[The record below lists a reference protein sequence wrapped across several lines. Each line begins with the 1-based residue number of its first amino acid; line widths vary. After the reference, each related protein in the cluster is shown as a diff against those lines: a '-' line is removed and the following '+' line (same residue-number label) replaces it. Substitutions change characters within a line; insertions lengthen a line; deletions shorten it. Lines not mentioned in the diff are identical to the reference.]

1 MLLRTSGSP
10 TAPPPAWGVVDDDA
24 LSLPLTFAC
33 TDILSLIRVEIVL
46 RHRRR
51 RTSSELT
58 DSPHRQLRR
67 TAAENCE
74 RKQRHLRPPPLPHPP
89 TAATISSV
97 ST

>member
-46 RHRRR
+46 RHRSR
-51 RTSSELT
+51 RTSLELT
-58 DSPHRQLRR
+58 DSPHRRPRR
-67 TAAENCE
+67 TAAENQE
-74 RKQRHLRPPPLPHPP
+74 PKQWHSRPPPPP
-89 TAATISSV
+89 PSPAVAV
-97 ST
+97 SA

>member
-51 RTSSELT
+51 HTSSELT
-58 DSPHRQLRR
+58 DSPHRRPRR
-67 TAAENCE
+67 TAAENRE
-74 RKQRHLRPPPLPHPP
+74 RKQWH
-89 TAATISSV
+89 
-97 ST
+97 